1 MLNIFSKLVFFLLIF
16 SSMTNAQLVPIDE
29 RELSN
34 AIGQAFINIDH
45 SSDVNNSLDFTK
57 ITFGLD
63 IKTSLNADLLE
74 LGKYDVAGKAAGSAD
89 IKITDFALGH
99 IDESGSIVPFEIADP
114 FIELAFDNDSVTG
127 KQNLAGVRVGF
138 GGALGKLSGNIEYL
152 TGNIDIGIRGLGKS
166 IYDKANT
173 GQDILL
179 WFAGVSD
186 NSVLTAEAELVN
198 KDTGLSDPFRAQH
211 VGMVNGQNLS
221 CVENCGPFS
230 FLLDLDFTSSQGCGV
245 LGIDTC
251 FPLTNFKS
259 LDIGNNGQKS
269 EGLFVSFQTKNIAW
283 KDGSNSTTASR
294 GAFINIPNGG
304 ITVNF
309 DQAFNGI
316 PRSRTRY
323 LDPYFGGR

>member
-1 MLNIFSKLVFFLLIF
+1 MLNIFSNLMFCILLI
-16 SSMTNAQLVPIDE
+16 SSSVDARLVSIDE
-29 RELSN
+29 DEMSN
-34 AIGQAFINIDH
+34 MAGQAFINLDR
-45 SSDVNNSLDFTK
+45 SSSGGFDFTK
-57 ITFGLD
+57 VTLGLD
-63 IKTSLNADLLE
+63 VKTSLNADLLE
-74 LGKYDVAGKAAGSAD
+74 LGKYDVAGEAAGSAD

-99 IDESGSIVPFEIADP
+99 IDSNGNIVPFEIEDP
-114 FIELAFDNDSVTG
+114 FIELAFETVGG

-166 IYDKANT
+166 IYDKANG
-173 GQDILL
+173 GQDFLL
-179 WFAGVSD
+179 WLAGVSN
-186 NSVLTAEAELVN
+186 NSVLTAGAELVN
-198 KDTGLSDPFRAQH
+198 KNTGLSDTFRAQH

-221 CVENCGPFS
+221 CVQNCGPFS

-269 EGLFVSFQTKNIAW
+269 EGLFLSFQTKDIAW
-283 KDGSNSTTASR
+283 EDGSNSTTASR